1 MSAALRALTVEEFL
15 AWERAQPE
23 RYEFDGVQPL
33 AMTGGTPDHA
43 GTTASLIVALGTRLR
58 RPCRVF
64 SGDLKVLTS
73 GGRVRYPD
81 ATVACG
87 GADAQSD
94 SIAPVVV
101 FEVMSPSSSL
111 TDRRVKPGDYASVPS
126 IAAYVVL
133 DQAGPE
139 APVFRRAEDWR
150 ETILRGPD
158 AVLALPEIGVE
169 MTLAAIYG

>member
-1 MSAALRALTVEEFL
+1 M
-15 AWERAQPE
+15 
-23 RYEFDGVQPL
+23 
-33 AMTGGTPDHA
+33 
-43 GTTASLIVALGTRLR
+43 
-58 RPCRVF
+58 F

-133 DQAGPE
+133 DQAEPE
-139 APVFRRAEDWR
+139 ALVFRRADDWH